1 MSIFNNT
8 NCDIFQAPTLNEL
21 LEGHLTRPSK
31 NTDIVYR
38 NIQLNKQTHKEENIF
53 GRCDMNMIRTRIV
66 DLQRKIQHHTNYIS
80 PMYEITPP
88 YLNVK
93 PYLDVEY
100 YLQLGSDKYPT
111 LQDIKNKRDSLK
123 ENLTKDIIRYIRVE
137 HSIEINNDSIILV
150 ESLDQVSE
158 DKSLYK
164 ISIHVVVNGYTDD
177 LQVVGT
183 PNTTDDTIYHT
194 TISNGDIQK
203 LICYPSSKDV
213 KQFADGVDSEIYHCE
228 YTGRSCIDKAVYS
241 KNQNFRIPMSIKS
254 YTDRRYLT
262 DGILTNYSGLRGT
275 KSDKNNTILRYLI
288 GVYGDKPIKL
298 LTSNLLE
305 TLKQSTNT
313 NTYQLPSNNK
323 SLPSENNKSLI
334 KHEIND
340 LSSYFLKI
348 IHNDS
353 RYKHINASSCIK
365 TSETCYRLKTSNSIC
380 VDKVSHNSQTRE
392 HYINYNESKNVWYL
406 RCSKCCINHTL
417 VFVDLVEKQLQDK
430 YNDKLITNTIRLE
443 KLYSKNQYNKD
454 DGYTDNQKQDVD
466 KFHNLYD
473 SGVQD
478 KNTIILVTPMGTGK
492 TTFISNKIK
501 DKLGENSQARIL
513 IIVHRILLASDMCN
527 KSLVALDFTNYTDI
541 KDKNQYKEVNRL
553 IIGIKSIKHLF
564 TNDELV
570 NKYDM
575 IFIDEAVS
583 CCRDIKDCIDV
594 KNISTLLK
602 STNSPVICDA
612 LYSYKTES
620 FFSSFLNTK
629 PIFNNFKPRDLEII
643 LHQQPLDFFTSII
656 NNLKEGRKTCVM
668 STDPNICTRL
678 GEQFSYEIHY
688 RNGDIVK
695 LPTLET
701 ITKNLFTTE
710 DCFVSISG
718 NDLQNKKTI
727 NSLAEKLKKVKLFCY
742 TSVIEAGIDI
752 NEEFEL
758 PLYFI
763 IKSNSV
769 DTTSIKQFT
778 GRIRKFIDDNK
789 VLCRIVKIHLYVMDF
804 KKDGVLKENTTLE
817 FITKQLQIP
826 ENTIMKNEPRYK
838 LTSIHNDAEN
848 YSNEISES
856 FGYLDRFNKLS
867 EYNKK
872 NILKPA
878 LSCLLEG
885 DIEYFDK
892 KGVLKDEVI
901 STNGNRLRFHDAY
914 SKRYKKSEIIRDVNL
929 IASVSK
935 KIICTYNEPIGINKV
950 ERDTL
955 MHENRE
961 ENKHVLDYSKIM
973 LYLGINDNIIGN
985 DLKKFR
991 TLCNNIEKLQYLKNP
1006 NHEFNR
1012 NVIEKEEDIHLI
1024 KQQSTIINDVLKI
1037 INYDVFKLQ
1046 DGTVDVVFDVSKI
1059 HQKQWYK
1066 KKTFKL
1072 LFNNFDDKDK
1082 TYKINDIL
1090 KNILSTIGLKYD
1102 RYKIKNTLDLVVDI
1116 VSNDK
1121 GNKLNTCYDFYMLKE
1136 SVREGFKS
1144 INENCIT
1151 FDNGKQYTFDDIKF
1165 KETLHYYNDM
1175 NTKSRCLI
1183 TLDDREVIDPI
1194 LLMTDLREFLIAN
1207 HTFTINDSFTNRC
1220 KELISM
1226 LEEYN
1231 IINGN
1236 DTSALFEIRDN
1247 FNDLK
1252 NDKFKNNGNSP
1263 VESIDLDVY
1272 NLCQNLVYEIVDD
1285 SVDKYNDKLIMDTCK
1300 DVMNDMISKICIMG
1314 F

>member
-21 LEGHLTRPSK
+21 LEGHITRPCK

-38 NIQLNKQTHKEENIF
+38 NIQLNKQTQKEENIF

-66 DLQRKIQHHTNYIS
+66 DLQRKTRSSSNYIS
-80 PMYEITPP
+80 PMYEITPA

-100 YLQLGSDKYPT
+100 YLQLGSVKYPT

-123 ENLTKDIIRYIRVE
+123 ENLTNDIIRYIRVE
-137 HSIEINNDSIILV
+137 HNIEISNDSIILV

-164 ISIHVVVNGYTDD
+164 ISIHVIVNGYTDD

-183 PNTTDDTIYHT
+183 PNTTDDSIYHT
-194 TISNGDIQK
+194 TISNGDIKK
-203 LICYPSSKDV
+203 LICYSSSKDV
-213 KQFADGVDSEIYHCE
+213 KHFADGIDSEKYHCE
-228 YTGRSCIDKAVYS
+228 YTGKSCIDKAVYS

-254 YTDRRYLT
+254 YTDKRYLT
-262 DGILTNYSGLRGT
+262 DGILTNYSGLRGS
-275 KSDKNNTILRYLI
+275 KAEKNEVIWRYLL
-288 GVYGDKPIKL
+288 GVYGNIPRTL
-298 LTSNLLE
+298 LTSKLLE
-305 TLKQSTNT
+305 TIKQSTNT
-313 NTYQLPSNNK
+313 NTYQLSNNNKCNNK
-323 SLPSENNKSLI
+323 SLDKCNNKSII

-365 TSETCYRLKTSNSIC
+365 TSETCYRLKTSNGIC

-406 RCSKCCINHTL
+406 RCSKCCNNHTL

-443 KLYSKNQYNKD
+443 KLYSKNQYNKN

-541 KDKNQYKEVNRL
+541 KDKNQYKDVNRL

-612 LYSYKTES
+612 LYSYRTES

-629 PIFNNFKPRDLEII
+629 PIYNNFKPRDLEIV

-688 RNGDIVK
+688 RNGDVVK

-701 ITKNLFTTE
+701 ITKNLFTT
-710 DCFVSISG
+710 
-718 NDLQNKKTI
+718 
-727 NSLAEKLKKVKLFCY
+727 
-742 TSVIEAGIDI
+742 
-752 NEEFEL
+752 
-758 PLYFI
+758 
-763 IKSNSV
+763 
-769 DTTSIKQFT
+769 
-778 GRIRKFIDDNK
+778 
-789 VLCRIVKIHLYVMDF
+789 
-804 KKDGVLKENTTLE
+804 
-817 FITKQLQIP
+817 
-826 ENTIMKNEPRYK
+826 
-838 LTSIHNDAEN
+838 
-848 YSNEISES
+848 
-856 FGYLDRFNKLS
+856 
-867 EYNKK
+867 
-872 NILKPA
+872 
-878 LSCLLEG
+878 
-885 DIEYFDK
+885 
-892 KGVLKDEVI
+892 
-901 STNGNRLRFHDAY
+901 
-914 SKRYKKSEIIRDVNL
+914 
-929 IASVSK
+929 
-935 KIICTYNEPIGINKV
+935 
-950 ERDTL
+950 
-955 MHENRE
+955 
-961 ENKHVLDYSKIM
+961 
-973 LYLGINDNIIGN
+973 
-985 DLKKFR
+985 
-991 TLCNNIEKLQYLKNP
+991 
-1006 NHEFNR
+1006 
-1012 NVIEKEEDIHLI
+1012 
-1024 KQQSTIINDVLKI
+1024 
-1037 INYDVFKLQ
+1037 
-1046 DGTVDVVFDVSKI
+1046 
-1059 HQKQWYK
+1059 
-1066 KKTFKL
+1066 
-1072 LFNNFDDKDK
+1072 
-1082 TYKINDIL
+1082 
-1090 KNILSTIGLKYD
+1090 
-1102 RYKIKNTLDLVVDI
+1102 
-1116 VSNDK
+1116 
-1121 GNKLNTCYDFYMLKE
+1121 
-1136 SVREGFKS
+1136 
-1144 INENCIT
+1144 
-1151 FDNGKQYTFDDIKF
+1151 
-1165 KETLHYYNDM
+1165 
-1175 NTKSRCLI
+1175 
-1183 TLDDREVIDPI
+1183 
-1194 LLMTDLREFLIAN
+1194 
-1207 HTFTINDSFTNRC
+1207 
-1220 KELISM
+1220 
-1226 LEEYN
+1226 
-1231 IINGN
+1231 
-1236 DTSALFEIRDN
+1236 
-1247 FNDLK
+1247 
-1252 NDKFKNNGNSP
+1252 
-1263 VESIDLDVY
+1263 
-1272 NLCQNLVYEIVDD
+1272 
-1285 SVDKYNDKLIMDTCK
+1285 
-1300 DVMNDMISKICIMG
+1300 
-1314 F
+1314 